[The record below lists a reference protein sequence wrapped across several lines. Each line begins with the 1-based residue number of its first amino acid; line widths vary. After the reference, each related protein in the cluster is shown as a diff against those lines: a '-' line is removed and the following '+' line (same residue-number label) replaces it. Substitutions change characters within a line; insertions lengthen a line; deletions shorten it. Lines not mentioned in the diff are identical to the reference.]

1 MASASFVFLLLLF
14 ALVYIS
20 AVVADQS
27 SNISLGSSLSPSST
41 NSSWLSPSGQ
51 FAFGFYP
58 QGNSFAIG
66 IWFDQIPEHTVV
78 WTSNRDDRPSSRDA
92 TLLLT
97 TDGKLVLQRT
107 PQDQPKSIAD
117 DSQFASS
124 AFMLDTG
131 NFVLYNSNGKIFWQS
146 FDFPTDTLLP
156 GQRLHAQHE
165 LFSSLSEIYRSTG
178 IFKLNMQSDGNL
190 VQYPNENPQ
199 TIPKAYFATGTNGQ
213 GDNVT
218 LNLDNDGHL
227 YLVNSKGTTIY
238 NLFTGG
244 NSVNGTVFYRMTID
258 VGGIFRVYSI
268 IVNQKS
274 YYWSIKWESS
284 TDKCKPKGICGLN
297 AYCTLM
303 NQTAICDRIPGFS
316 FKEESRHILGCERKL
331 NAGYRGNAI
340 MSKLE
345 NTEWEE
351 NPYYAMLSSTTEREC
366 NEACLADKY
375 CEATSFSDQQCRKL
389 SFPLRYGKK
398 LQNTDTA
405 ASTIFVKV
413 IS

>member
-1 MASASFVFLLLLF
+1 MTFSDQ
-14 ALVYIS
+14 
-20 AVVADQS
+20 VVADHHRS

-41 NSSWLSPSGQ
+41 NSSSWLSPSGQ

-66 IWFDQIPEHTVV
+66 IWFAQIPEHTVV

-97 TDGKLVLQRT
+97 TDGKLVLKRT
-107 PQDQPKSIAD
+107 PKDQPKSIAD
-117 DSQFASS
+117 DSQSASWAS
-124 AFMLDTG
+124 MLDTG
-131 NFVLYNSNGKIFWQS
+131 NFVLYNSSGMIFWQS

-156 GQRLHAQHE
+156 GQRLHAGHE
-165 LFSSLSEIYRSTG
+165 LFSSLSEADHSTG

-199 TIPKAYFATGTNGQ
+199 TIPKSYWATGTNGQ

-218 LNLDNDGHL
+218 LNLDDDGHL
-227 YLVNSKGTTIY
+227 YLVNRKGKTIY

-244 NSVNGTVFYRMTID
+244 NSVDGTVFYRMTID
-258 VGGIFRVYSI
+258 VDGIFRVYSI

-274 YYWSIKWESS
+274 YYWSMKWESS

-303 NQTAICDRIPGFS
+303 NKTAICDCIPGFS
-316 FKEESRHILGCERKL
+316 FRDESHHNLGCDRKF
-331 NAGYRGNAI
+331 NDENCGNET
-340 MSKLE
+340 MSTLK

-351 NPYYAMLSSTTEREC
+351 NPYYAILSSTTEREC
-366 NEACLADKY
+366 KEACLADKY
-375 CEATSFSDQQCRKL
+375 CEATSFPDKQCRKL

-398 LQNTDTA
+398 IQDTA
-405 ASTIFVKV
+405 TTTIFVK
-413 IS
+413 SAGKSCSAT